1 MKNVMYQQIE
11 ERKVL
16 MVKNLLHFLNVD
28 VNQNNINN
36 MNNILT
42 EFNKMDRYLS
52 DNKHLKEHS
61 KTTKIGRQLTDIY
74 VLFDF

>member
-1 MKNVMYQQIE
+1 MTNVMYQQIE

-16 MVKNLLHFLNVD
+16 MVKNLLQFLNVD

-52 DNKHLKEHS
+52 DTSNFKETKEEYNKRMDDDL
-61 KTTKIGRQLTDIY
+61 ILTY
-74 VLFDF
+74 

>member
-11 ERKVL
+11 ERKVM
-16 MVKNLLHFLNVD
+16 MVRNLLHFLNVD

-42 EFNKMDRYLS
+42 EFNRLDRFLS
-52 DNKHLKEHS
+52 DSTNFKETKEEYNKRMDED
-61 KTTKIGRQLTDIY
+61 LTLTY
-74 VLFDF
+74 

>member
-1 MKNVMYQQIE
+1 MYQQIE

-42 EFNKMDRYLS
+42 EFNRLDRFLS
-52 DNKHLKEHS
+52 DCTNFKETKEQYNKRMDED
-61 KTTKIGRQLTDIY
+61 LTLTY
-74 VLFDF
+74 

>member
-42 EFNKMDRYLS
+42 EFNRLDRFLS
-52 DNKHLKEHS
+52 DSTNFEETKEQYNKRMDDDL
-61 KTTKIGRQLTDIY
+61 ILTY
-74 VLFDF
+74 

>member
-1 MKNVMYQQIE
+1 MKNVVYHQIE
-11 ERKVL
+11 ERKIL
-16 MVKNLLHFLNVD
+16 MVKNLLHFLSVD

-52 DNKHLKEHS
+52 DTTNFKETKEEYNKRMDDDL
-61 KTTKIGRQLTDIY
+61 ILTY
-74 VLFDF
+74 

>member
-1 MKNVMYQQIE
+1 MYQQIE

-42 EFNKMDRYLS
+42 EFNRLDRFLS
-52 DNKHLKEHS
+52 DRTNFKESKEEYNKRMDED
-61 KTTKIGRQLTDIY
+61 LTLTY
-74 VLFDF
+74 

>member
-1 MKNVMYQQIE
+1 MYQQIE

-52 DNKHLKEHS
+52 DNKNFKES
-61 KTTKIGRQLTDIY
+61 KEEYNKRMDEDLTLTY
-74 VLFDF
+74 

>member
-11 ERKVL
+11 ERKVM
-16 MVKNLLHFLNVD
+16 MVRNLLHFLNVD

-52 DNKHLKEHS
+52 DTTNFKESKEEDNKRMEEE
-61 KTTKIGRQLTDIY
+61 LTLTY
-74 VLFDF
+74 

>member
-52 DNKHLKEHS
+52 DTTNPKETKEEYNKRMDDDL
-61 KTTKIGRQLTDIY
+61 ILTY
-74 VLFDF
+74 

>member
-1 MKNVMYQQIE
+1 MYQQIE

-52 DNKHLKEHS
+52 DTKNFKESKEEYNKRMDED
-61 KTTKIGRQLTDIY
+61 LTLTY
-74 VLFDF
+74 

>member
-42 EFNKMDRYLS
+42 DLCP
-52 DNKHLKEHS
+52 
-61 KTTKIGRQLTDIY
+61 
-74 VLFDF
+74 LFLF

>member
-1 MKNVMYQQIE
+1 MYQQIE

-52 DNKHLKEHS
+52 DTTNFKETKEEYNKRMDEDL
-61 KTTKIGRQLTDIY
+61 ILTY
-74 VLFDF
+74 

>member
-1 MKNVMYQQIE
+1 MYQQIE

-42 EFNKMDRYLS
+42 EFNRLDRFLS
-52 DNKHLKEHS
+52 DNTNFKES
-61 KTTKIGRQLTDIY
+61 KEEYNKRMDEDLTLTY
-74 VLFDF
+74 

>member
-1 MKNVMYQQIE
+1 MKNVMYHQIE
-11 ERKVL
+11 ERKIL
-16 MVKNLLHFLNVD
+16 MVKNLLHFLSVD

-52 DNKHLKEHS
+52 DTTNFKETKEEYNKRMDDDL
-61 KTTKIGRQLTDIY
+61 ILTY
-74 VLFDF
+74 